1 MSSFTVQSP
10 DVTYLDGEILSKYTA
25 RSCKVEGKRVI
36 PSEQTFTFKTERK
49 VPKLGL
55 MLVGWGGNNGS
66 TITAGILANTQK
78 VHWHTK
84 DGELSPNYYG
94 SLTQASTV
102 QLGHN
107 EEGQPVHVP
116 FHELLPMVNPNDL
129 IVSGWDISSTNIGD
143 AMKRAKVLDY
153 DLQQQ
158 LYPLLKEM
166 KPLPSIYN
174 ESFIAANQSDRADNL
189 IPGSKQDQLNK
200 IREDIR
206 SFKSQH
212 ELDKVIL
219 LWTATT
225 ERFSAVLAEVHDSA
239 DHLLK
244 AIEENHSEIS
254 PSTIFAVAS
263 VLEGC
268 TFINGSPQ
276 NTFVPGLLQLVDRET
291 VRKNGKTSFLIG
303 NDFKTGQTK
312 LKSVLVDY
320 LISAGIKPVSIVS
333 YNHLGN
339 NDGRNLSAPEQFK
352 SKETSKSNVID
363 DMIASNSVLYQE
375 GESPDHCVVIK

>member
-1 MSSFTVQSP
+1 
-10 DVTYLDGEILSKYTA
+10 
-25 RSCKVEGKRVI
+25 
-36 PSEQTFTFKTERK
+36 
-49 VPKLGL
+49 
-55 MLVGWGGNNGS
+55 
-66 TITAGILANTQK
+66 
-78 VHWHTK
+78 
-84 DGELSPNYYG
+84 
-94 SLTQASTV
+94 
-102 QLGHN
+102 
-107 EEGQPVHVP
+107 VHVP

-158 LYPLLKEM
+158 LYLLLKEM

-174 ESFIAANQSDRADNL
+174 ESFIAANQRDRADNL

-212 ELDKVIL
+212 ELDKVTV

-320 LISAGIKPVSIVS
+320 LTSAGIKPVSIVS